1 MGAAENKT
9 LIRRFYEAFDRHDGD
24 AMAGSYAPGAR
35 FEDPVFG
42 RLTGVEAGA
51 MWRMFTRR
59 PESDLRVEL
68 REHEASETAGT
79 AHWIARYTFAPTGKM
94 VVNDIH
100 AQFRFAD
107 GFVTDHV
114 DRFSFWSWARQAFG
128 PLGLLVGWIPLVPAV
143 LRRKVRADLATF
155 KK

>member
-24 AMAGSYAPGAR
+24 AMAASYAPGAR

-42 RLTGVEAGA
+42 RLTGAEAGA

-79 AHWIARYTFAPTGKM
+79 AHWIARYTFAPTGRV

-100 AQFRFAD
+100 AQFRFAE
-107 GFVTDHV
+107 GLVTEHV

-128 PLGLLVGWIPLVPAV
+128 PPGLLVGWIPLVPAV

-155 KK
+155 MK